1 MNTQISLA
9 KGSEAIRMLGM
20 RSSATPFRK
29 EIERCLDSGNTVSI
43 DFEGK
48 DATQS
53 FVDELV
59 GALVLRRGRAVLSKV
74 SFKNC
79 SDDLK
84 LIIKFVINDRVNQL
98 SAERA
103 IA

>member
-1 MNTQISLA
+1 MNTLISLA
-9 KGSEAIRMLGM
+9 KGAEAIRMLGM

-59 GALVLRRGRAVLSKV
+59 GALVLQRGRVVLSKV

-84 LIIKFVINDRVNQL
+84 LIIKFVVNDRVQQL
-98 SAERA
+98 NDERA